1 MAGAKRKGVGPKGHG
16 GDAAKAKKDFI
27 AALRRG
33 YNINQALVT
42 VDRTRKTYEYWRASD
57 RDFKAQIDGLRGYIS
72 EEVREVRSQG
82 FPAFDEFSEEYLGSP
97 VFGHQMNVIDLMEGR
112 DPAFL
117 HPSMHW
123 ERNEPDLVM
132 VNMPPEH
139 GKSTVVTMNYLTY
152 RIAQDPNIRIIIISK
167 TQTMANKFLFGI
179 KTRLTHE
186 KYQKLQATWGPA
198 GGYNANSESWSQNM
212 IYVNSDARD
221 SGEKDP
227 TVQALGVRGHVYG
240 SRADVIVCDDI
251 VDGTNAHE
259 FEKQIE
265 WIQSEV
271 VSRLSASGM
280 LLCVGTRLASKDL
293 YMELRNPAR
302 YPDEVSPWSYLSM
315 PAVLEYAD
323 DPSDWVTLW
332 PRTHMPEIGAKGE
345 MAEPD
350 EQGLYPKWDGKRLT
364 KKRARMQPRTWAMV
378 YQQEQVNTQAI
389 FTAEMVHGALNGARF
404 AGRMPKNVPAVRD
417 GRGGDG
423 LVYVMGVDPA
433 TSGHTAAVVLGLDV
447 STQKRY
453 VVDVFNKPGITPAQ
467 MREMICGF
475 IDTYGLSEVRI
486 EKNGFQGFLV
496 HDTELNN
503 YAASRGVL
511 IRPHF
516 TGNNKHDTDFGVA
529 SMTALFAGWEDKQ
542 CMVELPST
550 MGSEEMKSFIEQLSV
565 WAPDAPKSQKT
576 DVVMAFWF
584 AELACRDR
592 VVTWTGGTHRKN
604 EFLTPWDL
612 RQQRSFSLLDA
623 EAQGMWKPVGA

>member
-1 MAGAKRKGVGPKGHG
+1 
-16 GDAAKAKKDFI
+16 
-27 AALRRG
+27 
-33 YNINQALVT
+33 
-42 VDRTRKTYEYWRASD
+42 
-57 RDFKAQIDGLRGYIS
+57 
-72 EEVREVRSQG
+72 
-82 FPAFDEFSEEYLGSP
+82 
-97 VFGHQMNVIDLMEGR
+97 
-112 DPAFL
+112 
-117 HPSMHW
+117 
-123 ERNEPDLVM
+123 
-132 VNMPPEH
+132 
-139 GKSTVVTMNYLTY
+139 
-152 RIAQDPNIRIIIISK
+152 
-167 TQTMANKFLFGI
+167 
-179 KTRLTHE
+179 
-186 KYQKLQATWGPA
+186 
-198 GGYNANSESWSQNM
+198 
-212 IYVNSDARD
+212 
-221 SGEKDP
+221 
-227 TVQALGVRGHVYG
+227 
-240 SRADVIVCDDI
+240 
-251 VDGTNAHE
+251 
-259 FEKQIE
+259 
-265 WIQSEV
+265 
-271 VSRLSASGM
+271 
-280 LLCVGTRLASKDL
+280 
-293 YMELRNPAR
+293 
-302 YPDEVSPWSYLSM
+302 
-315 PAVLEYAD
+315 
-323 DPSDWVTLW
+323 
-332 PRTHMPEIGAKGE
+332 MPEIGAKGE

-576 DVVMAFWF
+576 DIVMAFWF